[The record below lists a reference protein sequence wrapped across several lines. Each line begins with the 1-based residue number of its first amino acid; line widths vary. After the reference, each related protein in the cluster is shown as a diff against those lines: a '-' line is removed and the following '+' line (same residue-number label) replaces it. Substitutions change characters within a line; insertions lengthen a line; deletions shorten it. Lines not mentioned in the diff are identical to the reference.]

1 MIEIQDGDF
10 VCVRVPMMLAR
21 SLHLALGR
29 THAPFLA
36 FREGDAL
43 EVILRRE
50 EWDHLAPRFVSAQA
64 KAGFRLVSIH
74 PPHLDGQFPSRL
86 RATLAAA
93 GLTARVLPSFY
104 RDHLLVADVELD
116 RTLEA
121 LRCLLDEVGSRLSGT
136 QHGQLLPDRPQMISM
151 PPRRPSRS

>member
-1 MIEIQDGDF
+1 MIEIRDGDF

-36 FREGDAL
+36 FHEGDAL
-43 EVILRRE
+43 EVILRLE

-64 KAGFRLVSIH
+64 KAGFRLVSIYL
-74 PPHLDGQFPSRL
+74 PDLDGHFPARL
-86 RATLAAA
+86 RATLTAA

-116 RTLEA
+116 RTLEM
-121 LRCLLDEVGSRLSGT
+121 LRCLLDE
-136 QHGQLLPDRPQMISM
+136 
-151 PPRRPSRS
+151 SRSLSHSRAHGS